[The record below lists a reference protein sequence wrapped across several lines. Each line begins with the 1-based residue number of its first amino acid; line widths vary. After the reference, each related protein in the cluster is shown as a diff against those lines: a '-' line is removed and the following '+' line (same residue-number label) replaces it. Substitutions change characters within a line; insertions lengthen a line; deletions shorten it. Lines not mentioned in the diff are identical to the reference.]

1 MAEWIGLLNVN
12 SIDRIGLVLKIL
24 ILNGD
29 QNIIKTRINKKIM
42 YTEQEL
48 KDAIRCAVCISLKLY
63 PSKEELEEDIA
74 SLANDRVRNIIIATV
89 AAGKMLSIL
98 KKN

>member
-1 MAEWIGLLNVN
+1 MKN
-12 SIDRIGLVLKIL
+12 L

-48 KDAIRCAVCISLKLY
+48 KDAMRCAVCISLNIY
-63 PSKEELEEDIA
+63 PSKEELEEDID
-74 SLANDRVRNIIIATV
+74 SLANDKVKNIIIATV
-89 AAGKMLSIL
+89 AAGKMLSIF

>member
-1 MAEWIGLLNVN
+1 
-12 SIDRIGLVLKIL
+12 
-24 ILNGD
+24 
-29 QNIIKTRINKKIM
+29 M

-48 KDAIRCAVCISLKLY
+48 KDAIRCAVCISLNIY

-74 SLANDRVRNIIIATV
+74 SLANDKVRNIIIATV
-89 AAGKMLSIL
+89 ATGKMMSIF

>member
-1 MAEWIGLLNVN
+1 M
-12 SIDRIGLVLKIL
+12 VLKIL
-24 ILNGD
+24 ISNGD
-29 QNIIKTRINKKIM
+29 QGIIKTRINKKIM

-48 KDAIRCAVCISLKLY
+48 KDAIRCAVCISLNIY

-74 SLANDRVRNIIIATV
+74 SLADDEVRHIVIVTV
-89 AAGKMLSIL
+89 ATGKMLSTL

>member
-29 QNIIKTRINKKIM
+29 QSIIKTRINKKIM

-48 KDAIRCAVCISLKLY
+48 KDAIICAVSLLLDGY
-63 PSKEELEEDIA
+63 DSVEEAEEA
-74 SLANDRVRNIIIATV
+74 VNSLADNKVREIVKRVVVVAT
-89 AAGKMLSIL
+89 MY
-98 KKN
+98 N

>member
-12 SIDRIGLVLKIL
+12 SIGRIGLVLKIL
-24 ILNGD
+24 ISNGD
-29 QNIIKTRINKKIM
+29 QSIIKTRINKKIM

-48 KDAIRCAVCISLKLY
+48 KDAIRCAVCISLNIY

-74 SLANDRVRNIIIATV
+74 SLANDEVRHIVIVTV
-89 AAGKMLSIL
+89 ATGKMLSTL